1 MRQTIYFIY
10 WTLFLMNSTSG
21 QNFTITKIEK
31 CPSTKPINKLSTIAA
46 NDLGF
51 LFYFTDRGTVE
62 DYGIINRLHEITPKM
77 ILTLQPDRKPPKE
90 RTKTSKVHLIHFEKI
105 KT

>member
-1 MRQTIYFIY
+1 MRQTIYFNCWILY
-10 WTLFLMNSTSG
+10 LTNSTSA

-31 CPSTKPINKLSTIAA
+31 RPSTKPINKLSTAA
-46 NDLGF
+46 LDDLSS
-51 LFYFTDRGTVE
+51 LFYSTDRGIAE
-62 DYGIINRLHEITPKM
+62 DYGIINRLLEITPKM

-90 RTKTSKVHLIHFEKI
+90 PTKTSKVHLFHFEKI